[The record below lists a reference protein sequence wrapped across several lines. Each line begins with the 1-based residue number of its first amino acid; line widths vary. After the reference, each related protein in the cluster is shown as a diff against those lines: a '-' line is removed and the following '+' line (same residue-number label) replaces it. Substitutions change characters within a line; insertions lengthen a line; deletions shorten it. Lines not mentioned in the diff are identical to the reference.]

1 MAPASNVKIKQS
13 KSHKA
18 SKNKDVRKH
27 NEGVGQNV
35 SRSRLDQPSTR
46 VPLQLQQLLVD
57 IFKATFEE
65 HFNDSL
71 GQVIQD
77 VKKHLFNRDF
87 AQAFGKQKSLDAYVI
102 RWSPSRALA
111 YLEIFNGLD
120 EFHRHLQF
128 AQKKVHH
135 ALSDKPEGV
144 SRNIIDD
151 VRASQDVLSLSRKE
165 ESTQRVKVVSLGGGA
180 GAELVA
186 LAGLL
191 YSLDRFT
198 NGDCPTSADFHHR
211 QLSVDVTLVDIA
223 DWSSVIARLHAGL
236 ATSPAEPT
244 YASYEAARTTKIVD
258 HEWFKVS
265 FAQQDILKM
274 EVSHMGPL
282 FRDCALVTL
291 MFTLNELYSTS
302 MSATTKF
309 LLSVTEL
316 MQPGS
321 LLLVVDSPGSY
332 STINLGK
339 HDKIQNTEA
348 RKEYPMLWL
357 LDHTLLTTAVGST
370 KSTNEKKQWEKLE
383 ENQSKWFRMPDLNYP
398 IDLENMRY
406 QMHLYRRT

>member
-1 MAPASNVKIKQS
+1 MAPASNGKIKQS

-18 SKNKDVRKH
+18 SKNEDVHRS
-27 NEGVGQNV
+27 NRGTGQHV
-35 SRSRLDQPSTR
+35 SQNRLHQLSTG
-46 VPLQLQQLLVD
+46 VPLQLQQSLVD
-57 IFKATFEE
+57 IFKITFEE

-87 AQAFGKQKSLDAYVI
+87 AQAFGNQTSLDAYVI

-111 YLEIFNGLD
+111 YLEIFNRLD
-120 EFHRHLQF
+120 EVHGHLQSH
-128 AQKKVHH
+128 QRKTYR
-135 ALSDKPEGV
+135 ALSDKPEGT
-144 SRNIIDD
+144 SGTITDD
-151 VRASQDVLSLSRKE
+151 VPASQDKLSLSRKE

-191 YSLDRFT
+191 CGLGRST
-198 NGDCPTSADFHHR
+198 NGDCPASADSHQR
-211 QLSVDVTLVDIA
+211 PLSLDVALVDVA

-236 ATSPAEPT
+236 TNNPAEPE
-244 YASYEAARTTKIVD
+244 YASYEAARTTTMVD
-258 HEWFKVS
+258 HDLFRVS
-265 FAQQDILKM
+265 FAQQDLLKM
-274 EVSHMGPL
+274 EVSQMGSL

-302 MSATTKF
+302 MSGTTNF
-309 LLSVTEL
+309 LLSMTEL
-316 MQPGS
+316 IQPGS

-332 STINLGK
+332 STINLGR
-339 HDKIQNTEA
+339 DERVQDTETQK
-348 RKEYPMLWL
+348 RYPMLWL
-357 LDHTLLTTAVGST
+357 LDHTLLNAAVGS
-370 KSTNEKKQWEKLE
+370 NGKKQWEKLE
-383 ENQSKWFRMPDLNYP
+383 ENNSKWFRLPDLNYP